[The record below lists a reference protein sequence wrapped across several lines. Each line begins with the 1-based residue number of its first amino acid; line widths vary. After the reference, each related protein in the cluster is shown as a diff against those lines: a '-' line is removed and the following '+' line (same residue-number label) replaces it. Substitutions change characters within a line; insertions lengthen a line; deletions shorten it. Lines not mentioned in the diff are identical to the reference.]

1 MKFYSYLAKDKELG
15 FKEFVELYEKA
26 YFFENPDLELERRIV
41 EILNKRSK
49 STPDELTPNDII
61 DIMRWKMGSKNYN
74 KEKVVGRSTVFAKDI
89 SDVISKNVSYEKN
102 DGASKLLTELCRV
115 SGIDLTYSIT
125 ILYFLSGGVYPI
137 YDQFAQVAVNAIV
150 NNKKI
155 GEKVECPNAS
165 KVAYNK
171 FRDNI
176 KSIEKQY
183 KVKYSENRDID
194 RALWAY
200 GHLFYKEKQ

>member
-49 STPDELTPNDII
+49 STPDKLTPNDII

-89 SDVISKNVSYEKN
+89 FDVISENVLYEKN
-102 DGASKLLTELCRV
+102 DDASKLLTNCAR
-115 SGIDLTYSIT
+115 
-125 ILYFLSGGVYPI
+125 
-137 YDQFAQVAVNAIV
+137 
-150 NNKKI
+150 
-155 GEKVECPNAS
+155 
-165 KVAYNK
+165 
-171 FRDNI
+171 
-176 KSIEKQY
+176 
-183 KVKYSENRDID
+183 
-194 RALWAY
+194 
-200 GHLFYKEKQ
+200 